1 MGCTQFPWEKEK
13 GYPINIL
20 HGDFRISIRPLG
32 KNITKRRVSRI
43 RIWRE
48 RNHFNL
54 PQREVLD
61 PETTIARVRYFGW
74 DLPMEFALCLRMRQ
88 NTIKSVIAQGKE
100 IQFETFKDNCS
111 TFVYIPTLLEKAG
124 TLEFVVK
131 HSRC

>member
-1 MGCTQFPWEKEK
+1 
-13 GYPINIL
+13 
-20 HGDFRISIRPLG
+20 
-32 KNITKRRVSRI
+32 
-43 RIWRE
+43 
-48 RNHFNL
+48 
-54 PQREVLD
+54 
-61 PETTIARVRYFGW
+61 
-74 DLPMEFALCLRMRQ
+74 MEFALCLRMRQ